1 MVSISC
7 SVLSLCPWWSKKWC
21 MSTSILTNM
30 QSGSDCVNAGVGD
43 YTSDCD
49 VKDHCHRNQQHRK
62 CKEVN
67 NIVDLCPPPP
77 LPSILCY
84 ILGNSWKHPLPKKA
98 LLKNHIPLQNHRSP
112 PKILRL
118 SIYRFRERAEHSLD
132 WSILTSTVTQIGIW
146 KLPPPHHHQKG
157 FVSKTQTLQC
167 HKAHTPQVS
176 GRLRL
181 HYC

>member
-1 MVSISC
+1 MLVWVITLVIVTWKITATETSNIG
-7 SVLSLCPWWSKKWC
+7 SVKR
-21 MSTSILTNM
+21 STTLW
-30 QSGSDCVNAGVGD
+30 
-43 YTSDCD
+43 TSA
-49 VKDHCHRNQQHRK
+49 
-62 CKEVN
+62 
-67 NIVDLCPPPP
+67 PPP

-146 KLPPPHHHQKG
+146 KLPPPPHHHQKG